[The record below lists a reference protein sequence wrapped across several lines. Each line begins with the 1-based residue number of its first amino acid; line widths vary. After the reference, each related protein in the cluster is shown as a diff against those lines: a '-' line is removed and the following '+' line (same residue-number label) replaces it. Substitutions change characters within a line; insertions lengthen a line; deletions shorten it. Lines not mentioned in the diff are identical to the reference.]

1 MKKIAICAIILV
13 ALTGWCIRFYS
24 LNGTFKVK
32 TTYPIEIYSMNE
44 PVSLT
49 DSVSYNMIEQPDYD
63 IAVTDARI
71 IDADNYL
78 EEMGKTSDDFNMLSE
93 RYLEITI
100 DIVNNGDMENVF
112 SLYGIPVL
120 GTNWYTFYDPD
131 ATIYINGF
139 EDQSRDVCIKA
150 KAEGHR
156 TLKVAYRLYW
166 KDFNTEQWND
176 LENEEMWL
184 SVTQSPVDQRIAI
197 EVS

>member
-1 MKKIAICAIILV
+1 GSSFYHTSKITMDFLFQVFNFIMQSTKI
-13 ALTGWCIRFYS
+13 
-24 LNGTFKVK
+24 K

-63 IAVTDARI
+63 IAVTDTRI
-71 IDADNYL
+71 IDADDYL

-93 RYLEITI
+93 RYFEITI

-120 GTNWYTFYDPD
+120 ETNWYTFYDPD
-131 ATIYINGF
+131 ATVYINGF
-139 EDQSRDVCIKA
+139 EDQSRNVCIKA
-150 KAEGHR
+150 KADGHR

-166 KDFNTEQWND
+166 KDSNTEQWND

-184 SVTQSPVDQRIAI
+184 SVTQSPIDQRIAI